1 MIDELIK
8 KYTPLG
14 YSFLSQIDRNTACR
28 KYEFDDGCYVNV
40 EEYYSYARRDRMYEN
55 HIKYI
60 DFQYIIEG
68 EEIVE
73 IVDVYGLTPIVGYN
87 EDTDYAK
94 FTNDSIGSKNVLKK
108 GEGIIIYPGQAHMPC
123 ISVDKSCYVKK
134 AVLKIPVDRLP
145 RLFVMDVDGTLTD
158 GSINISDD
166 GELFKSFNVRDG
178 YGIAN
183 ILPANGF
190 ITAIITGRSS
200 SIVDR
205 RCEELGITH
214 CIQGCTDKKV
224 ELLRLA
230 NTYGLF
236 LNEKGVLPRVVYIGD
251 DIPDLECFMISEIS
265 GCPSDAVAEIKKNA
279 DYIAK
284 TNSGRGAVREFIDW
298 LCDDVTNLS
307 LGE

>member
-1 MIDELIK
+1 MIDEIIK

-14 YSFLSQIDRNTACR
+14 YSFLTEIDNSITCG
-28 KYEFDDGCYVNV
+28 KYELDDGCYINV
-40 EEYYSYARRDRMYEN
+40 EEYYTYSRQDRLFEN

-60 DFQYIIEG
+60 DFQFIIEG

-73 IVDVYGLTPIVGYN
+73 IVDAYGLTPIIGYN
-87 EDTDYAK
+87 EETDYEK

-123 ISVDKSCYVKK
+123 LSLDRSCYVKK
-134 AVLKIPVDRLP
+134 AVLKIPIDRLP

-158 GSINISDD
+158 GSINISEN
-166 GELFKSFNVRDG
+166 GELFKSFNVKDG

-183 ILPANGF
+183 ILPDNGF
-190 ITAIITGRSS
+190 TTAIITGRSS

-214 CIQGCTDKKV
+214 CIQGCTDKKG
-224 ELLRLA
+224 ELIKLA
-230 NTYGLF
+230 NAYGLF
-236 LNEKGVLPRVVYIGD
+236 LNEKGILPRVAYIGD

-265 GCPSDAVAEIKKNA
+265 GCPSDAACDIKKNA
-279 DYIAK
+279 DYTAK
-284 TNSGRGAVREFIDW
+284 ANGGAGAVREFIDW
-298 LCDDVTNLS
+298 LCDETNFCF
-307 LGE
+307 GE